1 MSEQVTPRSV
11 DVLQVVLDTEAFD
24 DDQVVVGTP
33 DSGWLPVA
41 DLAGVEVGV
50 WQMTP
55 GVITDIEA
63 DEIFCVIAGSGM
75 VEFLD
80 PAADPV
86 ELRPGVLVRL
96 HAGWR
101 TRWTIAQTLRKIAVV
116 PGEVDQK

>member
-1 MSEQVTPRSV
+1 MTGQLLPHSV
-11 DVLQVVLDTEAFD
+11 DVLQVALNAEAFP
-24 DDQVVVGTP
+24 DDQVIAGAP

-41 DLAGVEVGV
+41 ELAGVEVGV

-55 GVITDIEA
+55 GVVTDVEA

-80 PAADPV
+80 PAAEAI

-96 HAGWR
+96 QAGWR
-101 TRWTIAQTLRKIAVV
+101 TRWTITQTLRKIAVV